1 MAVITIA
8 VCDEVRKDA
17 QKLVKKLSELIPE
30 AGILVYRNRESLLN
44 GLKDEHKRCDV
55 LFMGLDGEKGENLE
69 TVRAIRLGGNY
80 VPVVLV
86 AANDHFYKE
95 AFEVFAFNY
104 ITKPVGIGEL
114 EHVMKPILRSCELDE
129 GKALHFQ
136 YRTQIYTL
144 QHRRLVYISS
154 SLHNVVFHL
163 TDGTVIRCRARLADF
178 SDQLT
183 DSSFLRCHQSFLIN
197 LDKVTSLNK
206 NSFMVGGTEIPISRN
221 YLKNSRKKYKD
232 YLEQQKVSS

>member
-30 AGILVYRNRESLLN
+30 AEILVYRNRESLLN

-114 EHVMKPILRSCELDE
+114 EHVMKPILRSCELDG

-178 SDQLT
+178 SD
-183 DSSFLRCHQSFLIN
+183 
-197 LDKVTSLNK
+197 
-206 NSFMVGGTEIPISRN
+206 
-221 YLKNSRKKYKD
+221 
-232 YLEQQKVSS
+232 

>member
-30 AGILVYRNRESLLN
+30 AEILVYRNRESLLN

-95 AFEVFAFNY
+95 AFEVFASNY
-104 ITKPVGIGEL
+104 IIKPVGIGEL
-114 EHVMKPILRSCELDE
+114 EHVMKPILRSCELDG

-206 NSFMVGGTEIPISRN
+206 SSFMVGGTEIPISRN
-221 YLKNSRKKYKD
+221 YLKNSRQKYKD

>member
-30 AGILVYRNRESLLN
+30 AEILVYRNRESLLN

-114 EHVMKPILRSCELDE
+114 EHVMKPILTPASWTAERHFTFSTGRRSILCSTGAWFTYQAVCIMWFFTSQTVQLSAA
-129 GKALHFQ
+129 GQGLLIFP
-136 YRTQIYTL
+136 
-144 QHRRLVYISS
+144 ISWQTEFS
-154 SLHNVVFHL
+154 SMPSE
-163 TDGTVIRCRARLADF
+163 F
-178 SDQLT
+178 SDQ
-183 DSSFLRCHQSFLIN
+183 S
-197 LDKVTSLNK
+197 
-206 NSFMVGGTEIPISRN
+206 G
-221 YLKNSRKKYKD
+221 
-232 YLEQQKVSS
+232 

>member
-30 AGILVYRNRESLLN
+30 AEILVYRNRESLLN

-95 AFEVFAFNY
+95 AFEVFAFNLY
-104 ITKPVGIGEL
+104 HQTRRNRRTGACDETDPAL
-114 EHVMKPILRSCELDE
+114 LRA
-129 GKALHFQ
+129 G
-136 YRTQIYTL
+136 
-144 QHRRLVYISS
+144 RRK
-154 SLHNVVFHL
+154 
-163 TDGTVIRCRARLADF
+163 G
-178 SDQLT
+178 
-183 DSSFLRCHQSFLIN
+183 
-197 LDKVTSLNK
+197 TSLSVQDADLYFAAQAPGLHIK
-206 NSFMVGGTEIPISRN
+206 QSA
-221 YLKNSRKKYKD
+221 
-232 YLEQQKVSS
+232 

>member
-30 AGILVYRNRESLLN
+30 AELLVYRKRESLLK

-55 LFMGLDGEKGENLE
+55 LFMGLDGEKGESLE

-114 EHVMKPILRSCELDE
+114 EHVMKPILRSCELDG
-129 GKALHFQ
+129 GKV
-136 YRTQIYTL
+136 
-144 QHRRLVYISS
+144 QHRRLAYISS

-163 TDGTVIRCRARLADF
+163 TDGTVIRCRARLTDF
-178 SDQLT
+178 SDQLA

-197 LDKVTSLNK
+197 LEKVTSLNK
-206 NSFMVGGTEIPISRN
+206 NSFIVGGAEIPISRT
-221 YLKNSRKKYKD
+221 YLKNSRQKYKD
-232 YLEQQKVSS
+232 YLDQQKVPS

>member
-1 MAVITIA
+1 MITFI
-8 VCDEVRKDA
+8 
-17 QKLVKKLSELIPE
+17 
-30 AGILVYRNRESLLN
+30 
-44 GLKDEHKRCDV
+44 
-55 LFMGLDGEKGENLE
+55 
-69 TVRAIRLGGNY
+69 
-80 VPVVLV
+80 
-86 AANDHFYKE
+86 FYKE

-114 EHVMKPILRSCELDE
+114 EHVMKPILHSCELDG

-178 SDQLT
+178 SDQLA

-221 YLKNSRKKYKD
+221 YLKNSRQKYKD

>member
-30 AGILVYRNRESLLN
+30 AEILVYRNRESLLN

-95 AFEVFAFNY
+95 AFEVFAFNS

-114 EHVMKPILRSCELDE
+114 EHVMKPILRSCELDG

-206 NSFMVGGTEIPISRN
+206 SSFMVGGTEIPISRN
-221 YLKNSRKKYKD
+221 YLKNSRQKYKD